1 MEILRGMTWDHPRGL
16 DSLTNSNSLLLE
28 ERGVS
33 VDWDARS
40 LLAFGDQPIVEFYR
54 DYDLMV
60 IDHPHVP
67 DAVHSE
73 TVIPF
78 DDLLTAEQLAELAK
92 TSTGQSHQ
100 SYIYQGKQW
109 ALAVDTAAQ
118 VTAYRPDKASSA
130 PQLWSEVIAEARLGN
145 VLWAQKP
152 VDAFSTFATLM
163 AQKGY
168 GIAGSSEFIKRDAAT
183 EVLEFMVELS
193 TLVPEFC
200 LEKNPIDISEL
211 LAGDN
216 DFTFGVCMYGYS
228 NYSRAGFRR
237 NLLLYND
244 VPSFDGKAT
253 GSQLGGAGIAISKAS
268 KNPQIA
274 SEIAYLLSSPRIQ
287 ASTYVEA
294 GGQPG
299 NLVAWQSPHANV
311 ITHDFFKNTLRT
323 LEAAWVRPRLYGWPE
338 IQYAASQIIYRVLVK
353 KSVDTSDIA
362 QIASTYEKYLKE

>member
-1 MEILRGMTWDHPRGL
+1 METLKGMTWDHPRGL
-16 DSLTNSNSLLLE
+16 DSLVNSNSILLE
-28 ERGVS
+28 ECGVS

-40 LLAFGDQPIVEFYR
+40 LLAFGDQPVVEFYE

-78 DDLLTAEQLAELAK
+78 DELLTTEQMAELAK
-92 TSTGQSHQ
+92 TSMGQSHP
-100 SYIYQGKQW
+100 SYTYRGKQW

-118 VTAYRPDKASSA
+118 VTAYRPDRAASA
-130 PQLWSEVIAEARLGN
+130 PQLWSDVIAEARLGN

-163 AQKGY
+163 AQKGF
-168 GIAGSSEFIKRDAAT
+168 GLAGNSEFINRDAAT

-200 LEKNPIDISEL
+200 LEKNPIEISEL
-211 LAGDN
+211 LAGDS

-228 NYSRAGFRR
+228 NYSREGFRR
-237 NLLLYND
+237 NLLLYTD

-253 GSQLGGAGIAISKAS
+253 GSQLGGAGIAISQAS
-268 KNPQIA
+268 KNPVLA
-274 SEIAYLLSSPRIQ
+274 AEIAYLLSSPKIQ
-287 ASTYVEA
+287 ATSYVEA

-299 NLVAWQSPHANV
+299 NLLAWQSPYANLM
-311 ITHDFFKNTLRT
+311 TNNFFTNTIRT
-323 LEAAWVRPRLYGWPE
+323 LEEAWVRPRLYGWPE
-338 IQYAASQIIYRVLVK
+338 IQYAASQIIHRVLVK
-353 KSVDTSDIA
+353 KSVTTSDIS